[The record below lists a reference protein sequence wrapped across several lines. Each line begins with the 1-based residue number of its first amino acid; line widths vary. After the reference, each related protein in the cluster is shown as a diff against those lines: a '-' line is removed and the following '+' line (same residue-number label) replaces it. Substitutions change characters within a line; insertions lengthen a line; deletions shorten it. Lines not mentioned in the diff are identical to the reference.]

1 MSSRSTSAISAGVPG
16 SPLSPRGCITL
27 HSEDALR
34 KREIESAFLEQTA
47 QWGYREV
54 VTPVFEFT
62 DVISPAVGE
71 DLLHRGYKLTDRQS
85 GRVMVIRP
93 DVTPQIGRLSA
104 TSFRNRRPLRL
115 SYCTNIFRYEET
127 EGGRQKEI
135 FQAGAELIGISDPEG
150 DAEVIALLME
160 VLRALGIEDFLVSLS
175 HRDFLDG
182 IIEENSSSELKD
194 TLKGIFLRKE
204 LHRLEDLHRHGT
216 LSEKEITV
224 YSRLMFLYGGEEVLA
239 LAEELSGGPLTRKA
253 VENLKAITEYLGEYG
268 LSGRIRID
276 LSEAR
281 GFDYHTGMLFEV
293 LHPDCGESLGAG
305 GRYDSMIGH
314 FGDDSPATGF
324 SLNLNILMKIAGAEP
339 EKSPSILVSDASG
352 DKKFALR
359 TARKL
364 RVAGF
369 SAIREIVKR
378 DFRDSLAYAASEGI
392 SYTLRIERSGSRKAL
407 SLYPGGKKKAT
418 RKQTALIRD
427 ALKPLTIK
435 LMHPEDQGLSGQRS
449 PGKGGQ

>member
-1 MSSRSTSAISAGVPG
+1 LNYMSVSIRTSLPSR
-16 SPLSPRGCITL
+16 PLSPRGCLTL
-27 HSEDALR
+27 YSEDALM
-34 KREIESAFLEQTA
+34 KREIESIFLEQTA

-54 VTPVFEFT
+54 VTPIFEYT

-71 DLLHRGYKLTDRQS
+71 DLLQRGYKLTDRQS

-93 DVTPQIGRLSA
+93 DVTPQIGRISA
-104 TSFRNRRPLRL
+104 TSFRDRRPLRL

-127 EGGRQKEI
+127 AGGSQKEI
-135 FQAGAELIGISDPEG
+135 FQAGAELIGISEPEG

-160 VLRALGIEDFLVSLS
+160 VLGRLGIKDLLVSLS

-182 IIEENSSSELKD
+182 IIEENSSQELKND
-194 TLKGIFLRKE
+194 LKNIFLRKE
-204 LHRLEDLHRHGT
+204 LHRLEDMNRHGT
-216 LSEKEITV
+216 LSERELAI
-224 YSRLMFLYGGEEVLA
+224 YSRLMFLYGGEEVLD
-239 LAEELSGGPLTRKA
+239 LAEEISRGPLTRKA
-253 VENLKAITEYLGEYG
+253 VENLRAITEYIYEYG
-268 LSGRIRID
+268 LKEKIRID

-293 LHPDCGESLGAG
+293 LHPDCGESLGSG

-324 SLNLNILMKIAGAEP
+324 SLNLNVLMKLARK
-339 EKSPSILVSDASG
+339 KSKQITTILVSDGSG

-364 RVAGF
+364 RMAGF
-369 SAIREIVKR
+369 SAIREIIKR
-378 DFRDSLAYAASEGI
+378 DFRATLAYAESEGI

-407 SLYPGGKKKAT
+407 SLYPGEKEKAT

-427 ALKPLTIK
+427 ALKPQTIK
-435 LMHPEDQGLSGQRS
+435 IMHPEDQGL
-449 PGKGGQ
+449 